1 MFKQALPG
9 EGGITTTAAGMISGA
24 VAAVLTQPLDCAK
37 TRLQVGACEPGASF
51 IQVLRQ
57 TYALEGGSALMRGA
71 AARALWLAPG
81 CGLSMTVFEAFS
93 RALGGSC
100 SPSCS

>member
-1 MFKQALPG
+1 
-9 EGGITTTAAGMISGA
+9 MISGA